1 LTNIEI
7 SEQTSKFCRESE
19 KKTIMNSSE
28 IENVLNGRQRWKWIS
43 FLGCF
48 PADQLPKRAMTTNH
62 PVCFLANTDISNEGG
77 SHWVAFVINGE
88 GQLEYF
94 CPLGIS
100 YHHWPLFYN
109 YIKNVI
115 RPDKIL
121 FNLTRIQSLNS
132 QTCGQLCIEFVVKR
146 DNGQSFV
153 NILNKF
159 SKNTMSNDIEAIH
172 FVKKLKT
179 TKM

>member
-1 LTNIEI
+1 
-7 SEQTSKFCRESE
+7 
-19 KKTIMNSSE
+19 MNSSQ
-28 IENVLNGRQRWKWIS
+28 IESILSAHRLKWIS

-48 PADQLPKRAMTTNH
+48 AADQLPTNLSANQGGGEGRKFQ
-62 PVCFLANTDISNEGG
+62 PVCFIANTDISKDVG
-77 SHWVAFVINGE
+77 SHWVVFILPRVGE
-88 GQLEYF
+88 LEYF

-109 YIKNVI
+109 YIKNVVK
-115 RPDKIL
+115 PDKVL
-121 FNLTRIQSLNS
+121 FNLSRVQSLNS
-132 QTCGQLCIEFVVKR
+132 ETCGQLCIEFLIKR

-172 FVKKLKT
+172 FVSKLIKI
-179 TKM
+179 K

>member
-1 LTNIEI
+1 
-7 SEQTSKFCRESE
+7 
-19 KKTIMNSSE
+19 MNATE
-28 IENVLNGRQRWKWIS
+28 IENVLKLREWKWIS

-48 PADQLPKRAMTTNH
+48 PADQLPRISVRKFK
-62 PVCFLANTDISNEGG
+62 PVCFIANTDISSDKGT
-77 SHWVAFVINGE
+77 HWVVFLLPRPGE
-88 GQLEYF
+88 IEYF

-109 YIKNVI
+109 YIKNVV
-115 RPDKIL
+115 RPDKTL

-132 QTCGQLCIEFVVKR
+132 QTCGQLCIEFIVKR

-159 SKNTMSNDIEAIH
+159 SKNTMSNDIKAIH
-172 FVKKLKT
+172 FVNKIENYVS
-179 TKM
+179 

>member
-1 LTNIEI
+1 
-7 SEQTSKFCRESE
+7 
-19 KKTIMNSSE
+19 MNSSQ
-28 IENVLNGRQRWKWIS
+28 IENVLKQHKWKWIT

-48 PADQLPKRAMTTNH
+48 PADQLPNWSINKYKH
-62 PVCFLANTDISNEGG
+62 PICFIANTDISKDGG
-77 SHWVAFVINGE
+77 THWVAFILPKHGE
-88 GQLEYF
+88 MEYF

-115 RPDKIL
+115 RPDKTL
-121 FNLTRIQSLNS
+121 FNLSRIQSLNS
-132 QTCGQLCIEFVVKR
+132 ETCGQLCIEFLVKR

-159 SKNTMSNDIEAIH
+159 SKNTMANDIEAVH
-172 FVKKLKT
+172 FVNKLRKL
-179 TKM
+179 